1 MKRRWYYYIIFLT
14 FASTY
19 LLLELETG
27 TPKTHKGLW
36 DIVKSKIT
44 NTCICNSND
53 YCVVYRQSSYE
64 GLRSPFVKFPSRG
77 VCTRQPISYQSQ
89 LILRIRRSD
98 QHPYYRLNWRNVSF
112 ALFHH
117 VIVIERVF
125 LMRAIKF
132 SIAHVYK
139 YNERRLLFIPN
150 QCNNPMMH
158 RIAFTAVDVF
168 LLCMHMS
175 TGVFELI
182 YLFKILTNFLSEKD
196 CRFFLLSE
204 I

>member
-1 MKRRWYYYIIFLT
+1 
-14 FASTY
+14 
-19 LLLELETG
+19 LELETG

-112 ALFHH
+112 AFFHH

-125 LMRAIKF
+125 LMRAITF
-132 SIAHVYK
+132 SIAHAYK

-150 QCNNPMMH
+150 QCKNPMMH
-158 RIAFTAVDVF
+158 RIAFSAVDVF
-168 LLCMHMS
+168 LLYMHMS
-175 TGVFELI
+175 TGVFGLM
-182 YLFKILTNFLSEKD
+182 YLLKILTNFLSEKD